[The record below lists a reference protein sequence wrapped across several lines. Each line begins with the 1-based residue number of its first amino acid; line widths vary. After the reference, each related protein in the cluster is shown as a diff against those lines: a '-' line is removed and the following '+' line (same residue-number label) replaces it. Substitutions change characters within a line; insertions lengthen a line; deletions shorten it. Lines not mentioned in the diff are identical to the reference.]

1 MNIMAVPILDVSIF
15 TASLAMIGGYHL
27 YLRMRLRKDHSYT
40 IQSVNATARVAWVDN
55 IMSDKSNGVLGVQTL
70 RNSTMAATFLAST
83 AILMSMGTLN
93 LMKRTGDDATFLQS
107 LQNGL
112 FSGGSYENLKL
123 LVLLGAFFSA
133 FFCFSMAV
141 RMYNHVGYLINST
154 NSKLQ
159 FEPSTRYVGE
169 LLNRSGTYYSYGM
182 RAYYISVPLIASIF
196 SPYYMLVASI
206 GLIMFLYKID
216 RAPHDD
222 VISSSDII
230 QKHKSGADFLSPFR
244 TRPRSSTQRP
254 SSVPNENTV
263 SDINVVVEGKV
274 SGGN

>member
-15 TASLAMIGGYHL
+15 TASLAMIGVYHL
-27 YLRMRLRKDHSYT
+27 FLRMRLRKDHSYT
-40 IQSVNATARVAWVDN
+40 IQSINATARVAWVDN

-83 AILMSMGTLN
+83 AILMSMGALN
-93 LMKRTGDDATFLQS
+93 LMKRAGDDTAILHS
-107 LQNGL
+107 LQNSL
-112 FSGGSYENLKL
+112 FTAGSYQNLKL
-123 LVLLGAFFSA
+123 LVLIGAFFSA

-154 NSKLQ
+154 NSKLK
-159 FEPSTRYVGE
+159 FEPSTSYVGE
-169 LLNRSGTYYSYGM
+169 LLNRSGSYYSYGM
-182 RAYYISVPLIASIF
+182 RAYYISVPLIASIY

-216 RAPHDD
+216 RAPHDL
-222 VISSSDII
+222 ISGSDII
-230 QKHKSGADFLSPFR
+230 QKQKAGANFLSPFR
-244 TRPRSSTQRP
+244 TRPRSSTQR
-254 SSVPNENTV
+254 STAVTDDNAVPDFNLIV
-263 SDINVVVEGKV
+263 DGKV

>member
-1 MNIMAVPILDVSIF
+1 MAVPILDVSIF

-40 IQSVNATARVAWVDN
+40 IQSINATARVAWVDN

-83 AILMSMGTLN
+83 AILMSMGALN
-93 LMKRTGDDATFLQS
+93 LIKRSGDDAALLHS

-112 FSGGSYENLKL
+112 FTSGNYENLKL

-154 NSKLQ
+154 NSKLK

-169 LLNRSGTYYSYGM
+169 LLNRSGAYYSYGM

-222 VISSSDII
+222 VVAGSDII
-230 QKHKSGADFLSPFR
+230 QKQKPGVAFIKSPFR
-244 TRPRSSTQRP
+244 ARPRSGTQPPSDSPKESTP
-254 SSVPNENTV
+254 ADLNL
-263 SDINVVVEGKV
+263 VVDGKV

>member
-1 MNIMAVPILDVSIF
+1 MNIIPVPILDVSIF
-15 TASLAMIGGYHL
+15 TASLVMIGGYHL

-40 IQSVNATARVAWVDN
+40 IQSINANARVAWVDN

-93 LMKRTGDDATFLQS
+93 LIKRSGDDSALLHS

-112 FSGGSYENLKL
+112 LSGGSYENLKL

-154 NSKLQ
+154 NSKLK

-222 VISSSDII
+222 VITDSDII
-230 QKHKSGADFLSPFR
+230 QKHKPGADLLSPFR
-244 TRPRSSTQRP
+244 TRPRSSAKRP
-254 SSVPNENTV
+254 SSLPNENTV
-263 SDINVVVEGKV
+263 SDLNVVVDGEV

>member
-15 TASLAMIGGYHL
+15 TACLAMIGGYHL
-27 YLRMRLRKDHSYT
+27 YMRMRLRKDHSYT
-40 IQSVNATARVAWVDN
+40 IQSINATARVAWVDN

-70 RNSTMAATFLAST
+70 RNSTMAATFPAST

-93 LMKRTGDDATFLQS
+93 LIKRSGDDAALLHS

-112 FSGGSYENLKL
+112 LSGGSYENLKL

-154 NSKLQ
+154 NSKLK

-169 LLNRSGTYYSYGM
+169 LLNRSGNYYSYGM

-196 SPYYMLVASI
+196 SPYYMPVASI

-222 VISSSDII
+222 VIPDSDII
-230 QKHKSGADFLSPFR
+230 QQHKPGADFLSHFR
-244 TRPRSSTQRP
+244 ARPRSSTQRP
-254 SSVPNENTV
+254 SRAPKENTL
-263 SDINVVVEGKV
+263 SDINVVEGKV

>member
-15 TASLAMIGGYHL
+15 TASLVMIGGYHL

-40 IQSVNATARVAWVDN
+40 IQSINATARVAWVDN

-83 AILMSMGTLN
+83 AILMSMGALN
-93 LMKRTGDDATFLQS
+93 LIKRSGVDTPLLHS
-107 LQNGL
+107 LQTGL
-112 FSGGSYENLKL
+112 LTNGSYENLKL
-123 LVLLGAFFSA
+123 LLLLGAFFSA

-154 NSKLQ
+154 NSKLK

-216 RAPHDD
+216 RAPHDE
-222 VISSSDII
+222 VGISSELI
-230 QKHKSGADFLSPFR
+230 QQQKPGTDFIKSPFR
-244 TRPRSSTQRP
+244 SRTRSTQRASAAP
-254 SSVPNENTV
+254 KENTV
-263 SDINVVVEGKV
+263 SDLNLVVDDKV

>member
-40 IQSVNATARVAWVDN
+40 IQSVNATARIAWVDN
-55 IMSDKSNGVLGVQTL
+55 IMSDKSNGILGVQTL
-70 RNSTMAATFLAST
+70 RNQTMAATFLAST
-83 AILMSMGTLN
+83 AILMSMGALN
-93 LMKRTGDDATFLQS
+93 LMKRAGDDAALLHS

-112 FSGGSYENLKL
+112 LSGGSYENLKL
-123 LVLLGAFFSA
+123 LILLGAFFSA

-154 NSKLQ
+154 NTKLK

-169 LLNRSGTYYSYGM
+169 LLNRSGNYYSYGM

-222 VISSSDII
+222 VIPDSDII
-230 QKHKSGADFLSPFR
+230 QKHKSGSDFLSPFR
-244 TRPRSSTQRP
+244 TRPRSTKRTSGAP
-254 SSVPNENTV
+254 KENAAAEL
-263 SDINVVVEGKV
+263 NVVDGKV